1 MGECHVS
8 EFETLKDIVAA
19 GRKREGTA
27 LDIVRRPAPY
37 SYHKLCTNV
46 WKAGNLLGHY
56 GVHTMGEVAVA
67 IGPKSDGEGES
78 ELSSREWGRLDAG
91 EPLLGV
97 LGGTIL
103 GAVVD
108 LTPTEPVDAPALVAP
123 AHWDIEVTPGCR
135 HLAYGGPPSDPE
147 IVHFERSVWSENPI
161 EPPEQ
166 VDPHDEALLF
176 EDESWTHSELLAV
189 VSTLVAEHDIG
200 PGTQVV
206 LDATLTEPGAFVAG
220 ILAPMAAGATVVV
233 PEKDTGDAV
242 PDDTENVLV
251 VTTETADETTLSA
264 IEVTRS
270 MRDTGR
276 A

>member
-1 MGECHVS
+1 MGEFHVS

-19 GRKREGTA
+19 GRKRDGTA

-56 GVHTMGEVAVA
+56 GVHTMGELAVA
-67 IGPKSDGEGES
+67 IGPKSVGEGQPETS
-78 ELSSREWGRLDAG
+78 PREWGRLDAG

-103 GAVVD
+103 GATVD

-123 AHWDIEVTPGCR
+123 AHWDMAVTPGCR
-135 HLAYGGPPSDPE
+135 HLAYGGPPSDPDV
-147 IVHFERSVWSENPI
+147 VHFERSVWSENPI
-161 EPPEQ
+161 EPPER
-166 VDPHDEALLF
+166 VEPDDEALLF
-176 EDESWTHSELLAV
+176 EDESWTHSELLAA
-189 VSTLVAEHDIG
+189 VSLLVAEHDIG
-200 PGTQVV
+200 PATQVV

-233 PEKDTGDAV
+233 PEKDAGDAV
-242 PDDTENVLV
+242 PDDENTVV
-251 VTTETADETTLSA
+251 VTPETAGDATLSA
-264 IEVTRS
+264 SEVTRS
-270 MRDTGR
+270 MRDIRR